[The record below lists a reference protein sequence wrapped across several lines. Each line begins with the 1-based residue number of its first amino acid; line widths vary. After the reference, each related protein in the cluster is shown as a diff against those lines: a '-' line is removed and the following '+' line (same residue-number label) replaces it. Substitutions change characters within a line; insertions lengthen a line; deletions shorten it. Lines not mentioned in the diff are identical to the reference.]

1 MTAMKNEDEDVGE
14 CALVG
19 GIAAGGGA
27 LVHDEGTLAFKWRG
41 NARFGITCTP
51 QSRQKWTFLR

>member
-27 LVHDEGTLAFKWRG
+27 LVHEEGTLAFKWRG
-41 NARFGITCTP
+41 DARFGVTRI
-51 QSRQKWTFLR
+51 SLSGQKWTF